1 MKVVDFKLDS
11 KIIQVETRK
20 IRAKWTP
27 DVVQEILEINHDI
40 DVSINEVLV
49 DWLVQT
55 MKTNEI
61 ETYNNLVNDWL
72 KNEI

>member
-11 KIIQVETRK
+11 KIIQTETRK

-27 DVVQEILEINHDI
+27 DVVQEILEINYDI